1 MKGLKMNSIQIFR
14 EALEKGAPPSEL
26 FDKPFAP
33 ENPLDSA
40 VWRFLRSWQ
49 DSENLG
55 ADQAVL
61 FRQVMRWGGDGIGVN
76 LNNVAPQFLDLL
88 QSCGVSV
95 DAAGIANAVPF
106 CPAWIHDDVLPTR
119 GVDAAPVYRQ
129 DSNRLPAEHFL
140 NVLQRSSGKGFERWK
155 SSAQKEGAW
164 LTVNANPGSTNLVVL
179 PTGMGKSLCFQLLPI
194 FSGGLT
200 VVVVPTIALAMDQ
213 CASAK
218 SAFCNRTDVNPQYFA
233 ANDPDID
240 PSTVVDLINQ
250 GRTRLVFTSPEA
262 CVSGRLNYCLDQA
275 AKNGT
280 LENLVLDEAH
290 LISSWGMYFRVDFQ
304 LLAGLRR
311 KWKEETQGKLRTFMF
326 TATLTPDQKKDVFD
340 LYSEDNSER
349 SEFLFHSLRPELTY
363 FDRRF
368 QHQNDQLSAL
378 EEAVWMLPRPAIVYA
393 TEVAVAEQLFSRIQ
407 DMGFKRTAC
416 FTGKTRAF
424 DRRRLL
430 DQWRNDD
437 LDLMVAT
444 SAFGLGVDKSDIR
457 TVVHCCLP
465 EDLNRYYQEVG
476 RGGRDGYSSISLL
489 IPSEK
494 DIRVAK
500 GMKPKLLSTELV
512 QKRWRALWETK
523 QEVNVDDHVWK
534 IRLNSK
540 RPDLLGD
547 RTYQENIKW
556 NKRLVLQLSRA
567 KQIEIQNLSFDSE
580 LTKELGEVQEFV
592 TVRLKNGFD
601 PDSPKVGTSIKEE
614 RENEAEANRNGFESL
629 QEYLSAK
636 RCISRILKGLYGE
649 ETHRCCG
656 GCRWCRN
663 EDREA
668 TEAPVYEFDFQN
680 VSEKV
685 RIIEGCEHPFFGKG
699 RVFVKSIR
707 RFYEMG
713 IRRFACSSLNHERL
727 LDVFAQALG
736 NQDLFRL
743 DGIEPGSEFELI
755 DAEDVVVIHLE
766 KPPRSLIEIGGAL
779 SVTHVLCGKL
789 GFNDIRYPLSKMAI
803 TPEYCSKIE
812 MWS

>member
-1 MKGLKMNSIQIFR
+1 MNSIQIFR
-14 EALEKGAPPSEL
+14 KSLEDGHPPSDL
-26 FDKPFAP
+26 FEKPTEP
-33 ENPLDSA
+33 NPPLDAA
-40 VWRFLRSWQ
+40 VWRFLKSW
-49 DSENLG
+49 DDAGGLG

-61 FRQVMRWGGDGIGVN
+61 FRQVMRWGGNGVRVN
-76 LNNVAPQFLDLL
+76 LSNLEADFTTLL
-88 QSCGVSV
+88 GSCGVTV
-95 DAAGIANAVPF
+95 DATGIVNTEPF
-106 CPAWIHDDVLPTR
+106 LPAWIRNDELPDDGIDAEPT
-119 GVDAAPVYRQ
+119 YRQ
-129 DSNRLPAEHFL
+129 DRQRLPAEHYL
-140 NVLQRSSGKGFERWK
+140 NVLQRSSRQGTYQGFDHWK

-200 VVVVPTIALAMDQ
+200 VVVVPTVALAMDQ

-218 SAFCNRTDVNPQYFA
+218 IAFRDRKDVNPLYYA

-240 PSTVVDLINQ
+240 PTTVVDLINQ

-290 LISSWGMYFRVDFQ
+290 LVSTWGMYFRVDFQ
-304 LLAGLRR
+304 LLSGLRR
-311 KWKEETQGKLRTFMF
+311 KWKKNTQGKLRTFLF
-326 TATLTPDQKKDVFD
+326 TATLTPDQKQDVFG
-340 LYSEDNSER
+340 LYSEDNSEVND
-349 SEFLFHSLRPELTY
+349 FLFHSLRPELTY
-363 FDRRF
+363 FDRSF
-368 QHQNDQLSAL
+368 QYKSEQLAAL
-378 EEAVWMLPRPAIVYA
+378 DEAVWMLPRPAIVYS
-393 TEVAVAEQLFSRIQ
+393 TEVAIAEQLFSRIQ
-407 DMGFKRTAC
+407 KMGFIRAAC

-430 DQWRNDD
+430 EQWRNDE

-457 TVVHCCLP
+457 SVIHCCLP

-489 IPSEK
+489 IPSEN
-494 DIRVAK
+494 DIKVAR
-500 GMKPKLLSTELV
+500 GMKPKLLSTDLV

-523 QEVNVDDHVWK
+523 QEVNADQHTWK

-540 RPDLLGD
+540 RPELLGD

-567 KQIEIQNLSFDSE
+567 SQIEILDISFDSE
-580 LTKELGEVQEFV
+580 LSKELGEIQEFV
-592 TVRLKNGFD
+592 TLRLKNGFN
-601 PDSPKVGTSIKEE
+601 PDSPKVGKSIKSE
-614 RENEAEANRNGFESL
+614 RKKEADASGQGFESL
-629 QEYLSAK
+629 QDYLSAN
-636 RCISRILKGLYGE
+636 RCISLILRGLYGE
-649 ETHRCCG
+649 DTHRCCG

-668 TEAPVYEFDFQN
+668 TEAPVYELSFQN
-680 VSEKV
+680 ITEKV
-685 RIIEGCEHPFFGKG
+685 RIVEGCEHPISGKR
-699 RVFVKSIR
+699 RVFIKSLR
-707 RFYEMG
+707 RFFDMG
-713 IRRFACSSLNHERL
+713 IRRFACSATFHEQL
-727 LDVFAQALG
+727 LEIFTTALK

-743 DGIEPGSEFELI
+743 DGIEAGSEFELLKE
-755 DAEDVVVIHLE
+755 EDLVVFHLE
-766 KPPRSLIEIGGAL
+766 KPTRSLVEIGGAS
-779 SVTHVLCGKL
+779 SVTHVLCGSL

-803 TPEYCSKIE
+803 NPEYCSKIE
-812 MWS
+812 LWS